1 MKLALLCSGQG
12 RQDRGMFDLFVDR
25 PAAAP
30 ILAEASGL
38 LGGDI
43 HTLLRTADDK
53 ALYANRTSQILCV
66 ARGLASVACLP
77 RIERM
82 LVAGYSVG
90 EMTAW
95 GVAGIWSPQRTL
107 QLAAVRA
114 EAMDAA
120 GGAEDGLGFVRGLSS
135 DQVKTLVEQFDCA
148 IAIINPGLMFVVG
161 GTRVQVKR
169 CCDAALEKGALSAR
183 PIAVNVASH
192 TPRLARAVAPF
203 RAALD
208 ASMPGRTLPG
218 RTLISAADT
227 SIVTGSRGVPGLA
240 AQIETTI
247 DWAATME
254 ALLERGVRRV
264 LELGPGTA
272 LADIARAAYP
282 MLDAR
287 SVDDFRTLEG
297 VTIWIE
303 QTSPREC
310 ELF

>member
-1 MKLALLCSGQG
+1 MTLALLCSGQG
-12 RQDRGMFDLFVDR
+12 RQDRGMLDLFVDR

-30 ILAEASGL
+30 ILAEASAL
-38 LGGDI
+38 LGGDV
-43 HTLLRTADDK
+43 HTLLRTAKDA
-53 ALYANRTSQILCV
+53 ALHANRTSQILCV
-66 ARGLASVACLP
+66 ARGLAAAACLP

-95 GVAGIWSPQRTL
+95 GVAGIWSPERTL

-120 GGAEDGLGFVRGLSS
+120 GGTEDGLGFVRGLSR
-135 DQVKTLVEQFDCA
+135 DQVKTLVDRFDCA
-148 IAIINPGLMFVVG
+148 IAIVNPGLLIIVG
-161 GTRVQVKR
+161 GARAQIER
-169 CCDAALEKGALSAR
+169 CCEAALEQGAVSAR
-183 PIAVNVASH
+183 PIAVNVAAH

-218 RTLISAADT
+218 RTLMSAADA
-227 SIVTGSRGVPGLA
+227 SIVSGSRGVPGLA
-240 AQIETTI
+240 AQIATTI

-254 ALLERGVRRV
+254 ALVERGVRQV

-287 SVDDFRTLEG
+287 SIDDFRSLEG
-297 VTIWIE
+297 VAAWIGTKLHE
-303 QTSPREC
+303 G
-310 ELF
+310 